1 MTPAALAALL
11 IERITD
17 TTPMFPVAVFRE
29 HNGGWLYLHDGLDL
43 VVMCGD
49 GDDDPRAR
57 IRVVRVDLRGCR
69 DVVEAMGR
77 VERETAE
84 LVLL

>member
-11 IERITD
+11 LQRITD
-17 TTPMFPVAVFRE
+17 TTPTFPVAVFRE

-43 VVMCGD
+43 VVMCGA
-49 GDDDPRAR
+49 GDPVPGGKLRR
-57 IRVVRVDLRGCR
+57 VRVDLRGCR